1 MKSRIFT
8 RRERICIT
16 TTKFLSPLSM
26 NKYYQ
31 RPFRSPWSWDG
42 VIMERITG
50 ERKHMISFYNIY
62 CNGSSYR

>member
-1 MKSRIFT
+1 
-8 RRERICIT
+8 
-16 TTKFLSPLSM
+16 M

-50 ERKHMISFYNIY
+50 ERKHMISFYKIY
-62 CNGSSYR
+62 CNESSYR

>member
-1 MKSRIFT
+1 MKSRVFT

-16 TTKFLSPLSM
+16 TTKFSSPSSM
-26 NKYYQ
+26 YKYYQ

-50 ERKHMISFYNIY
+50 ERKHMIFYEIY
-62 CNGSSYR
+62 CNESSYR

>member
-26 NKYYQ
+26 SKYYR
-31 RPFRSPWSWDG
+31 RPFHSPWSWDG

-50 ERKHMISFYNIY
+50 ERKHMISFYKIY
-62 CNGSSYR
+62 CNGSFCR